1 MKAAKKAALSLFGVL
16 IVAAAIV
23 TPAHAR
29 DYPWCA
35 YYTGPFS
42 ATNCGFSTYQQ
53 CLATISGVG
62 GYCQPN
68 TMYPPPA
75 GRQRR
80 SPAYPY

>member
-1 MKAAKKAALSLFGVL
+1 MKFALCCLGV
-16 IVAAAIV
+16 VIV
-23 TPAHAR
+23 TMPFGAPARAR

-42 ATNCGFSTYQQ
+42 ATNCGFDTFQQ

-68 TMYPPPA
+68 TTYVPPS
-75 GRQRR
+75 GRPRR
-80 SPAYPY
+80 SRASPY